1 MGTITKWYCFGTVSG
16 RKWYWSVGLM
26 KWAGALSGRKG
37 ILCQIVLTLILK
49 QLTDSLNK
57 HLEGAGV
64 FDALTGSSER
74 GIPKMTG
81 LLS

>member
-1 MGTITKWYCFGTVSG
+1 MDTITKWYCFGTVSG

-26 KWAGALSGRKG
+26 KWASAHSGRKG
-37 ILCQIVLTLILK
+37 ILCRIVLKTMLK
-49 QLTDSLNK
+49 QSIDALNK
-57 HLEGAGV
+57 HREGAGV
-64 FDALTGSSER
+64 FDVLTGSSER